1 MSSASH
7 PVSVF
12 TLSSGIPCGIN
23 AQPLPRS
30 TPPQP
35 PKPKSPDDWFP
46 YSSQLGFELA
56 DFLYTRNQMPADHID
71 TLLDMWAASLVEAG
85 GQPKPLFTCHKDLY
99 STIDRTCLGDVKW
112 QNFSIKYSHNLDE
125 PAPWMQ
131 AQFDVWFRCPLET
144 IRNMLS
150 NPDLAAQMDYRPYR
164 EYDSKSGKR
173 RFQDF
178 MSGDW
183 AWDQADVI
191 ANDHPECKG
200 STFVPIILGSDKTT
214 VSVATGQHDYYPL
227 YLSVGN
233 IHNSMR
239 RAHRHGVSLI
249 AFLAVPKTTREF
261 AQTAPFRKF
270 RRQLFHVS
278 LSRILSIL
286 KPYMTRPDHVRFGDH
301 HYRRVVYGLGPYIAD
316 YEEQALLACI
326 VRNWCA
332 RCLATR
338 GNLDGDALNR
348 SREHADTLIAEF
360 DLLDLWDEY
369 GIVGDIIPFTN
380 DFPRADIYS
389 LLSPDI
395 LHQIIKGA
403 FKDHLVEWVEKY
415 LILKHG
421 KKQAEKIL
429 DDIDRRIAAVAP
441 FPGLR
446 RFPEGRHFK
455 QWTGDDSKAL
465 MKVYLPAIEGHVP
478 QAVVCTFR
486 AFLEFCYLVRKSVI
500 TESDLDLI
508 NDALDRFHHYRE
520 VFKTTGVVFTFSLPR
535 QHSLKHYH
543 DLIKLFGAPN
553 GLCSS
558 ITESKHIK
566 AVKKPYR
573 RTSHFKALGQM
584 LIINQRLD
592 KLASART
599 DFSARGMLSSAAG
612 VSALLNA
619 LDHVAE
625 KSASHIDD
633 PEDSGEVAGPRVE
646 AHVLLARTPQR
657 KRAKH
662 IPALAH
668 ELSIP
673 SLAHLVRAFLFIQ
686 LHPNDPRHPSE
697 VPLLECPF
705 YEGKISIFSSASSTF
720 YAPSDLCGTGGMR
733 REYIR
738 ATLNWRNE
746 GPRNDC
752 AFIITDPDQDGMRGM
767 DVARIHCFF
776 SFTFRQTVYRC
787 ALVRWFDRHGDCADE
802 DTGMWVVKPS
812 FTTSHQPN
820 LAVIHIDTI
829 FRAAHLIPVYGTSD
843 IPRGIHPNVSYDIF
857 RSFYVNRF
865 ADHHAFEIA
874 F

>member
-12 TLSSGIPCGIN
+12 PLSSGIPCGIN
-23 AQPLPRS
+23 AQPLPRG

-35 PKPKSPDDWFP
+35 PEPKSPDDWFP

-56 DFLYTRNQMPADHID
+56 DFLYTWNQMPADHIN
-71 TLLDMWAASLVEAG
+71 TLLDLWAASLVEAG
-85 GQPKPLFTCHKDLY
+85 GQPQPLFMCHKDLY
-99 STIDRTCLGDVKW
+99 SDVKW
-112 QNFSIKYSHNLDE
+112 QNFSIKYSQNLDK
-125 PAPWMQ
+125 PAPWMR

-144 IRNMLS
+144 IHNMLS

-173 RFQDF
+173 CFQDF

-183 AWDQADVI
+183 AWDQA
-191 ANDHPECKG
+191 G

-227 YLSVGN
+227 YLSIGN
-233 IHNSMR
+233 IHNNMCH
-239 RAHRHGVSLI
+239 AHCHGVSLI
-249 AFLAVPKTTREF
+249 TLLAIPKTTREF
-261 AQTAPFRKF
+261 AHTAPFRKF
-270 RRQLFHVS
+270 CQQLFHVS

-301 HYRRVVYGLGPYIAD
+301 HYRQVVYGLGPYIAD
-316 YEEQALLACI
+316 YEEQALLVCI
-326 VRNWCA
+326 VRNWCT
-332 RCLATR
+332 RCLAMR

-348 SREHADTLIAEF
+348 SRKHADALIAEF

-380 DFPRADIYS
+380 DFPQADIYS

-415 LILKHG
+415 LIRKHG

-478 QAVVCTFR
+478 QAVVRTFR

-500 TESDLDLI
+500 MESDLDLI
-508 NDALDRFHHYRE
+508 NDSLDHFHHYHE
-520 VFKTTGVVFTFSLPR
+520 VFKTTGVVLTFSLPR

-543 DLIKLFGAPN
+543 DLIKLFGALN

-566 AVKKPYR
+566 AVKKPYQHM
-573 RTSHFKALGQM
+573 SHFKALGQM

-619 LDHVAE
+619 LEEHVAE

-633 PEDSGEVAGPRVE
+633 PGDSEEVAGPRVE
-646 AHVLLARTPQR
+646 VHVLLARTPHELNQFN
-657 KRAKH
+657 

-733 REYIR
+733 REYIH
-738 ATLNWRNE
+738 AALNWRNE

-752 AFIITDPDQDGMRGM
+752 TFIITDPDQDGMRGM
-767 DVARIHCFF
+767 DIAHIHCFF
-776 SFTFRQTVYRC
+776 SFTFRQTVYRY
-787 ALVRWFDRHGDCADE
+787 CADE

-812 FTTSHQPN
+812 FTANHQRN

-843 IPRGIHPNVSYDIF
+843 IPRKIHPNVSYDIF